1 MSTISPQESQYYKE
15 FVTPFQPQG
24 RSFLGYDLRGT
35 QCDRFGNG
43 NLRLTGYGDSSGG
56 YAFTPANQ
64 DAAIAPSLSSANL
77 SNIANS
83 IPRLTEQQDFA
94 GKWIDTITL
103 HALDEFIEQVEPQ
116 SFVAN
121 TLRIFAGGQ
130 RGYREDGTGKANIRN
145 TYTLLAEIPIPAL
158 SRADISRSFNVKA
171 GVYVPP
177 AQNLYLGLA
186 IPQPYTCSFE
196 MWDLQANT
204 LVGSGVSAS
213 IGGSSTV
220 ADGNDLIEDNPNT
233 PVDTQFVLPIT
244 FTSATW
250 KKGIANSTV
259 SPPPPTPS
267 PISPAGTPAL
277 DFSPGSP
284 KPKSSSSPDSPTP
297 NPRPAVPPPPAGG
310 CTPVQ
315 DCTWHTIT
323 SAQSAMV
330 DINLNGGT
338 SLCPEGTV
346 ARGVVDFETAG
357 SFVLC
362 CGAATY
368 PPSNLGCSSLTKW
381 SCVSG
386 GTCVE
391 DALGTY
397 NSLAECEAALVP
409 PSFTG
414 GQCLTLYRLVF
425 RAEVIYSDFSW
436 TPVGTFVDR
445 NARGVGAQ
453 LNGFPGAL
461 TNIGT
466 PYDSGTGGGSGWIF
480 NVTSSTAGVFVATTD
495 FLGIGSTSSVRYG
508 LPVLISV
515 TRDDGN
521 PDNCGNAPP
530 SCP

>member
-1 MSTISPQESQYYKE
+1 MSIISPQESQYYKE

-116 SFVAN
+116 SFIAN
-121 TLRIFAGGQ
+121 TLRIFTGGQ
-130 RGYREDGTGKANIRN
+130 KGYREDGTGRANIRN

-158 SRADISRSFNVKA
+158 SRADIPRSFNVKA

-250 KKGIANSTV
+250 KKGIADSTV
-259 SPPPPTPS
+259 SPPPPTPL
-267 PISPAGTPAL
+267 PISPTITGVDP
-277 DFSPGSP
+277 DPSKDRNPGSP
-284 KPKSSSSPDSPTP
+284 SPSSPSSPIFFIFSSSPP
-297 NPRPAVPPPPAGG
+297 VPPPPAGG
-310 CTPVQ
+310 CIPVQ
-315 DCTWHTIT
+315 NCTWHTIT
-323 SAQSAMV
+323 SAQSAQV
-330 DINLNGGT
+330 DMNLNGGT
-338 SLCPEGTV
+338 NLCPAGTV

-362 CGAATY
+362 CTPATY
-368 PPSNLGCSSLTKW
+368 PPNDLGCSGIPATKW
-381 SCVSG
+381 SCTSG
-386 GTCVE
+386 GGCVL

-397 NSLAECEAALVP
+397 NTQEECEANCFMYGIIWNWTQSCRPSGIPTPVEQKILYENLLPTDTIIFETTTNDCFSDFAVKATNSRTGQRYFEFFGGNTIGFFSVGGAS
-409 PSFTG
+409 PSFSIVRKDSTTG
-414 GQCLTLYRLVF
+414 
-425 RAEVIYSDFSW
+425 W
-436 TPVGTFVDR
+436 
-445 NARGVGAQ
+445 
-453 LNGFPGAL
+453 LN
-461 TNIGT
+461 
-466 PYDSGTGGGSGWIF
+466 
-480 NVTSSTAGVFVATTD
+480 
-495 FLGIGSTSSVRYG
+495 
-508 LPVLISV
+508 
-515 TRDDGN
+515 
-521 PDNCGNAPP
+521 
-530 SCP
+530 